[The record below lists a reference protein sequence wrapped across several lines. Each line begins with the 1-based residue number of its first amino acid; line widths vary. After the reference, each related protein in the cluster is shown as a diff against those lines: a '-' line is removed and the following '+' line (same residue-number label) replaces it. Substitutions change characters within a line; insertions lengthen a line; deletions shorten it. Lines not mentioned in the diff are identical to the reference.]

1 MVRRRS
7 AIIAAVVC
15 VLAGF
20 GLGSTAARNNLAAS
34 EATDAEGF
42 IEIDM
47 TQAQAD
53 ACEDAVYALSLYTGW
68 IAGNLGGTGTDFDEL
83 TRLVVDEA
91 ARNSPEG
98 AVRLRESLDNVIVY
112 CELTTKEGREV
123 TLRGRIAE

>member
-1 MVRRRS
+1 MF
-7 AIIAAVVC
+7 
-15 VLAGF
+15 AGF

-34 EATDAEGF
+34 EATDAEGL

-53 ACEDAVYALSLYTGW
+53 ACEDAIYALSHYTRW

-83 TRLVVDEA
+83 TQLVVDEA
-91 ARNSPEG
+91 ARTSPAG
-98 AVRLRESLDNVIVY
+98 AVRLKESLDNVIVY